1 MTQELLYRL
10 DDPGY
15 TIYHRAALGGLAAT
29 IQAWGSAAP
38 IGITAEVERLQVRLW
53 WDLLTDHSALERI
66 LQASFRLTSDKIIDL
81 PGQFIPPDTT
91 ELKIAIHNGLCAT
104 FLQHPKMR
112 PGEKTPRSFDVR
124 VAESDSPQ
132 KLTYKAID
140 SYAHQKA
147 QGTGLLKKPKKLLE
161 DYSEEFPETAFIPQF
176 LIPGALK
183 GVKALEDEPAK
194 VILLHFLMV
203 ACPIFLLRPQIERE
217 RASVCIVIP
226 DVTDL
231 VGFATAVERIA
242 IAGKDSPILTN
253 RYLGRLVVGAEE
265 AALRFLL
272 DLKATEISNEPSV
285 GECRAI
291 SMGKVAWDQ
300 NQINRSQT
308 VQMGRDYPEMS
319 VFEAASRTLG
329 GSKLIRTSQGESFA
343 IPLSSVPGLIAANL
357 AADRHWCFN
366 FKSLVNAQKEFI
378 RMSFAR
384 EGLIQMKQVI
394 QNSNDKVLIESFQTA
409 WSIQMGQLGERART
423 EKLSF
428 ERLVEVRQEKIRNE
442 ILRTKSASQLA
453 NWFLRFCADATK
465 GGTLSVVQK
474 HAASVHEML
483 FNPGSYERV
492 QSLLLF
498 ALLSYA
504 SKKSNNNSEEY

>member
-1 MTQELLYRL
+1 MAQELLYRL
-10 DDPGY
+10 DAPGY

-29 IQAWGSAAP
+29 IRAWGNAVP
-38 IGITAEVERLQVRLW
+38 IGITAEVERLQVRLG
-53 WDLLTDHSALERI
+53 WDRLTDHSALELI

-81 PGQFIPPDTT
+81 PGQFIPPSET

-112 PGEKTPRSFDVR
+112 PGEKTPRSFDVK
-124 VAESDSPQ
+124 VASSDLPQ

-147 QGTGLLKKPKKLLE
+147 QGTGLLEKPKRPSE
-161 DYSEEFPETAFIPQF
+161 DQSEQFPETAFIPQF

-203 ACPIFLLRPQIERE
+203 ACPIFLLRPQIERK
-217 RASVCIVIP
+217 RASVCVVIP

-231 VGFATAVERIA
+231 VGFTTAVERIA
-242 IAGKDSPILTN
+242 IAGKDSPKLTN

-265 AALRFLL
+265 AALRFLI
-272 DLKATEISNEPSV
+272 DLKATEVSKDPCV
-285 GECRAI
+285 GGCQAI
-291 SMGKVAWDQ
+291 AMGKVAWDQ

-308 VQMGRDYPEMS
+308 VQMGRDYPEIS

-329 GSKLIRTSQGESFA
+329 GSKLIRTLLGEPFA
-343 IPLSSVPGLIAANL
+343 IPLSPVPGLVAANL
-357 AADRHWCFN
+357 AAERHWCFN
-366 FKSLVNAQKEFI
+366 FKSLVNTQKNFI
-378 RMSFAR
+378 RMSFVR
-384 EGLIQMKQVI
+384 EGLIQMKQAI
-394 QNSNDKVLIESFQTA
+394 QNSDDKVLIESFQTA
-409 WSIQMGQLGERART
+409 WSMQMGQLGERART
-423 EKLSF
+423 EKLNF
-428 ERLVEVRQEKIRNE
+428 ERLVEVRREKIRNE
-442 ILRTKSASQLA
+442 ILRTKSAEQLA

-465 GGTLSVVQK
+465 GGTLSTVRE
-474 HAASVHEML
+474 HATSLHEML
-483 FNPGSYERV
+483 FNPGNYERV

-498 ALLSYA
+498 ALLSYE
-504 SKKSNNNSEEY
+504 SKNSKNNSEED